1 MWSRGANRLKRNE
14 SCRSSEAEVSGAT
27 GTCYEEILGCGSP
40 DEEIV
45 GCGSPD
51 VEIWGLWGP
60 RGSFGT
66 MEIPRKRRIV
76 DDRNHEI
83 VPSSDT
89 TQENS

>member
-1 MWSRGANRLKRNE
+1 METRGPRGPEKRASRAA
-14 SCRSSEAEVSGAT
+14 EAL
-27 GTCYEEILGCGSP
+27 LG
-40 DEEIV
+40 
-45 GCGSPD
+45 
-51 VEIWGLWGP
+51 IWGLWGP

-89 TQENS
+89 TQENN